1 MRFALPDGRP
11 DSGDSG
17 VEVVGQGLV
26 EFEVGD
32 GVGLGG
38 VEGRCLI
45 EEPGE
50 EIALRWSA
58 RGREGRGFVREVEV
72 EEDGGDDGRIRQKR
86 EDPHVGAAGGT
97 QER

>member
-1 MRFALPDGRP
+1 VGGESPAGRTGGA
-11 DSGDSG
+11 SE

-26 EFEVGD
+26 ELEVRD

-50 EIALRWSA
+50 EIALGRSA
-58 RGREGRGFVREVEV
+58 GGREGRRFVGEALTPRNMRCAGAPDR
-72 EEDGGDDGRIRQKR
+72 DGGGWRRRRADR
-86 EDPHVGAAGGT
+86 
-97 QER
+97 